1 MAMLPGWVAWEEGSR
16 GESSQGSE
24 RPGVPGITSSKAK
37 VSTVKETK
45 LHNQM
50 QSMNLI
56 WTFFKKVLETFLEKL
71 EGLKMDWDVS
81 GRDRIINIVVFV
93 PRRCPF

>member
-1 MAMLPGWVAWEEGSR
+1 MPR
-16 GESSQGSE
+16 
-24 RPGVPGITSSKAK
+24 
-37 VSTVKETK
+37 
-45 LHNQM
+45 
-50 QSMNLI
+50 MNLI